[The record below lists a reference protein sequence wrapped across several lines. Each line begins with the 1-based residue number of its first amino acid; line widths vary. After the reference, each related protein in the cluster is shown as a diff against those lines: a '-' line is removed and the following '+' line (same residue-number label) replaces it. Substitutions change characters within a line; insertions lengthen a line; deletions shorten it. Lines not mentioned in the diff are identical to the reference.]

1 MSTAS
6 KDATHYTSIGTRK
19 FQCNGPTDWAKTFK
33 MIAESI
39 GGKGTPEGVGIRAV
53 LAAGVKA
60 AEKGGAG
67 VAKLGESIEAELLKE
82 RSEMMAKIAKKAKAK
97 PAKKQAAKKPAATK
111 PAKKGGEKV
120 TAFGKKHAAKPVVG
134 GEQTKIA
141 EVA

>member
-33 MIAESI
+33 LIAESI

-82 RSEMMAKIAKKAKAK
+82 RSEMMAKIAKKAAK
-97 PAKKQAAKKPAATK
+97 PAKKAAKPAAKAAKKE
-111 PAKKGGEKV
+111 AKKPEAKNP
-120 TAFGKKHAAKPVVG
+120 AIRKAAKKEP
-134 GEQTKIA
+134 EQVAIP
-141 EVA
+141 EVK